1 MPGKVSLFHI
11 TFDRANPVYYEGE
24 TVSGCLTLRAEEP
37 LKTKGVRLMF
47 SGKAHV
53 GWDYDSSGGA
63 ERQREYGD
71 MARVVENHSNDE
83 TYLNCTVCVCG
94 DSRKGRCKCGYNN
107 NKEFVLEPNQYM
119 FPFKLELPE
128 NLPPSFESKFGWI
141 RYEIKC
147 NLDMT
152 RSMDVRASMPFTI
165 KATVDLNKYPEMKI
179 PKEVEKGK
187 TLCCCCCETGPIR
200 AQLIL
205 ERTGYVPGEG
215 IKLMGEIENDARR
228 EIQKTEVK
236 LLQKIKCT
244 ASDGDTQEITNEINK
259 IYGDVIRAGRTFSW
273 EDYVLPVGNNLP
285 PSPLPR
291 CRIIK
296 ITYTLEL
303 TVHIP
308 GPTKKLKIMIPL
320 VIGTQP
326 YDGMYSPYVPPHG
339 FLQGGKPVPSLIST
353 QTSFDEVTPT
363 SGIANHP
370 CSMWLFSQVI
380 RRTCIARLA

>member
-236 LLQKIKCT
+236 LLQ
-244 ASDGDTQEITNEINK
+244 
-259 IYGDVIRAGRTFSW
+259 
-273 EDYVLPVGNNLP
+273 
-285 PSPLPR
+285 
-291 CRIIK
+291 
-296 ITYTLEL
+296 L

-363 SGIANHP
+363 SGIASNSPYMYRPASMNMDSFRSQDDYANH
-370 CSMWLFSQVI
+370 SLS
-380 RRTCIARLA
+380 RR